1 MPYNVTKVRC
11 IAIVILKLGTRMMN
25 LKNNFHGK
33 YQDNNCPRC
42 LHKPDDDNN
51 YSSLVDYIEP
61 SMKL

>member
-1 MPYNVTKVRC
+1 
-11 IAIVILKLGTRMMN
+11 MMN

-33 YQDNNCPRC
+33 YQANNCPRR